1 MTSVVGLGPKQTGG
15 YYIPL
20 ANVADKI
27 LAWTAGTGAGGSYQ
41 SGSFAVAPWA
51 AFGSSASPYTSSI
64 STIGAGGILR
74 DEGKTVVSAG
84 RVFRKIQLLCST
96 GSVSTAGVA
105 GAAPGST
112 TANTDY
118 LTGYIER
125 PSGAINGLGGNG
137 LSHLGNVPQ
146 VAFIPALY

>member
-20 ANVADKI
+20 ANIADKI
-27 LAWTAGTGAGGSYQ
+27 LAWTPGTGAGGSYT
-41 SGSFAVAPWA
+41 SGSFAIAPWA
-51 AFGSSASPYTSSI
+51 AGGASGHPYTSSI
-64 STIGAGGILR
+64 STIAAGGILR

-84 RVFRKIQLLCST
+84 RVFRKVQLLCST
-96 GSVSTAGVA
+96 GSVSTAGV
-105 GAAPGST
+105 GGPAPGAN
-112 TANTDY
+112 ANTDY

-125 PSGAINGLGGNG
+125 PSGAINGLGGNNVNA
-137 LSHLGNVPQ
+137 LGGVPQ